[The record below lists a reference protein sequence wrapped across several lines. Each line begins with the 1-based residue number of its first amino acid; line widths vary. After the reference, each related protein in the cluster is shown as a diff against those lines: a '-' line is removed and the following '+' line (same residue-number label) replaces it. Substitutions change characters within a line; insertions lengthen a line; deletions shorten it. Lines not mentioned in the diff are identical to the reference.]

1 MLMGIDPLLS
11 PELLSVMRAMG
22 HGDDLLLCDRNHP
35 AATIAKHTTHGHV
48 IYIQGANLKDL
59 STAVLK
65 HFPLDSFVEAPITRM
80 QVVGNPDEMVQAHHD
95 MQALAEKAAGKPVP
109 IRAVERFQFYN
120 EAKNA
125 FAVVQTTDA
134 GPYGCFLIKMGVL

>member
-11 PELLSVMRAMG
+11 PELLSAMRAMG

-35 AATIAKHTTHGHV
+35 AATIAKHTTHGCV
-48 IYIQGANLKDL
+48 IYIQGANLKEL
-59 STAVLK
+59 STAVLT
-65 HFPLDSFVEAPITRM
+65 HFPLDTFVEAPITRM
-80 QVVGNPDEMVQAHHD
+80 LVVGDPDNQAQAHHD
-95 MQALAEKAAGKPVP
+95 MQTIADKAAGKPVA
-109 IRAVERFQFYN
+109 IRAVERFAFYA

-134 GPYGCFLIKMGVL
+134 GPYGCFLIKKGVL

>member
-11 PELLSVMRAMG
+11 PELLMVMQAMG
-22 HGDDLLLCDRNHP
+22 HGDDLLICDRNHP

-48 IYIQGANLKDL
+48 IYIQGAHLKDL
-59 STAVLK
+59 SKAVLK
-65 HFPLDSFVEAPITRM
+65 HFPLDTFVETPITRM
-80 QVVGNPDEMVQAHHD
+80 LVVGNPEITVQAHHD
-95 MQALAEKAAGKPVP
+95 MQVIADEAARKPVA
-109 IRAVERFQFYN
+109 IRAVERFAFYA

-134 GPYGCFLIKMGVL
+134 GPYGCFLLKKGVL